1 MSKLRPALVVLTP
14 RFFGQ
19 RISFFNHLASARSL
33 NLDRPGAVMKILM
46 RGIYI
51 MLIIEAAGALL
62 LYLHWR
68 TSGIVPKSEALF
80 FAIFHAVSAFATCGL
95 SLGITGGFNGFGL
108 LLIMF
113 MMFWGRLG
121 A

>member
-33 NLDRPGAVMKILM
+33 SLDRPGAFMKILM

-68 TSGIVPKSEALF
+68 NSGIVLKSEARFLPYF
-80 FAIFHAVSAFATCGL
+80 TPYRPSLLVVSLWA
-95 SLGITGGFNGFGL
+95 L
-108 LLIMF
+108 LE
-113 MMFWGRLG
+113 
-121 A
+121 ASTVSVSY